1 MALQQPLGAGMALV
15 SCPECG
21 AQVASKAQSCPQC
34 GEPDPSRRARN
45 GNVIRRVV
53 GLIVVLV
60 AGSYLW
66 FVQIPALKNSFGTP
80 SSTQQR

>member
-1 MALQQPLGAGMALV
+1 MSLV

-21 AQVASKAQSCPQC
+21 AKVASKAQSCPQC
-34 GEPDPSRRARN
+34 GEPDPSRRERN
-45 GNVIRRVV
+45 GNILKRIV

-66 FVQIPALKNSFGTP
+66 FVQIPDLKNSFGVASP
-80 SSTQQR
+80 TQQR